1 MQCADVYWG
10 VLPVSLAAFCHIV
23 LSASWFLPSPV
34 MWLCQQFG
42 LVYQM
47 RHSEMCCCLA
57 AVRMIY
63 KKVRLLS
70 QASAPKNFC
79 LTFNLNYEKLIRGN
93 LV

>member
-10 VLPVSLAAFCHIV
+10 VQPVGLVAFCHIV

-34 MWLCQQFG
+34 MWFPVWL
-42 LVYQM
+42 
-47 RHSEMCCCLA
+47 
-57 AVRMIY
+57 
-63 KKVRLLS
+63 RLLS